1 MLLSAYPAL
10 IASLPIL
17 LTIFLMAGLMWP
29 AKKAM
34 PVTWALSA
42 LLAFFVWRVEKLRVL
57 AASIE
62 GAAEALNILIIVF
75 GAILLL
81 NTLEKS
87 GAMDVISR
95 GFYGINPDRRVQA
108 VIVGWMFTSF
118 VEGAA
123 GFGTPAA
130 LAAPLLVG
138 LGFPPSAAVMIAL
151 IFDSSSVSYGAVGTP
166 IIVGIKNAVEGIIP
180 GTINMELL
188 LFQVGLWSAVFHLLV
203 GTFLPLLAIMIMTRY
218 FGKNGSFREGLE
230 AAPFALLGGLAFTV
244 PCFIVAFFLGP
255 ELPSLIGAL
264 VGMPVVLWAAKR
276 RFLTP
281 RNVWD
286 FPRKDEVM
294 TAQGE
299 TSPSSKRTQ
308 EGNSIKKPKL
318 SLLLAW
324 APYLLIALILVVTRI
339 PAFGIKEILQAWSV
353 SWENIL
359 GQKDVGYTLQPLFLP
374 GIIPFLL
381 IAVMTIF
388 LHRMKIDEAVSAWK
402 ITFRQL
408 VPATIALV
416 FAVALVRVM
425 VQSGINQA
433 GLDSM
438 LLTMSAFAAEKVG
451 NLWPLF
457 SPFTGV
463 LGAFIS
469 GSNTVSNLLF
479 GGFQYG
485 IAEELGL
492 SSPIILALQGVGGAT
507 GNMIA
512 VHNVVAACT
521 VAGILGQEGKI
532 IRYNL
537 LPTIIYALATGLLG
551 MALIHL

>member
-1 MLLSAYPAL
+1 MLLSAYAAL

-34 PVTWALSA
+34 PVTWAVAA
-42 LLAFFVWRVEKLRVL
+42 LLAIFVWRVEKIRVL

-87 GAMDVISR
+87 GAMNVISR
-95 GFYGINPDRRVQA
+95 GFYGISPDRRVQA
-108 VIVGWMFTSF
+108 IIVGWMFSSF

-151 IFDSSSVSYGAVGTP
+151 IFNSTAVSYGAVGTP
-166 IIVGIKNAVEGIIP
+166 ILVGIRNAVEGIIP
-180 GTINMELL
+180 ETINMEHL
-188 LFQVGLWSAVFHLLV
+188 LFQVGIWSAVFHLAV
-203 GTFLPLLAIMIMTRY
+203 GTFLPLLAIIIMTRY
-218 FGKNGSFREGLE
+218 FGEKGSFREGLE

-244 PCFIVAFFLGP
+244 PCFLIAFFLGP

-281 RNVWD
+281 RNAWD
-286 FPRKDEVM
+286 FPRNNEVL
-294 TAQGE
+294 TVQGE
-299 TSPSSKRTQ
+299 TSPGHEKT
-308 EGNSIKKPKL
+308 EADNSVKPKL

-324 APYLLIALILVVTRI
+324 TPYLLIALILVVTRI
-339 PAFGIKEILQAWSV
+339 PAFGIKELLQAWSV

-359 GQKDVGYTLQPLFLP
+359 GQKEVGYTLRPLFLP

-381 IAVMTIF
+381 IAVLTIF
-388 LHRMKIDEAVSAWK
+388 LHKMKIDEAVSAWK

-408 VPATIALV
+408 APATIALV
-416 FAVALVRVM
+416 FAVAMVRVM

-433 GLDSM
+433 GLESM
-438 LLTMSAFAAEKVG
+438 LLTLSAFAAQKVG

-457 SPFTGV
+457 SPLTGV

-485 IAEELGL
+485 IAEKLGFA
-492 SSPIILALQGVGGAT
+492 SPIILALQGVGGAT

-521 VAGILGQEGKI
+521 VVGILGKEGKI

-537 LPTIIYALATGLLG
+537 LPVIIYALATGLLG

>member
-1 MLLSAYPAL
+1 MLSSAYPAL

-29 AKKAM
+29 ATKAM
-34 PVTWALSA
+34 PVTWAFSA
-42 LLAFFVWRVEKLRVL
+42 FLALFVWRVEGVRVL

-62 GAAEALNILIIVF
+62 GAIGAFNILVIVF

-81 NTLEKS
+81 NTLQKS
-87 GAMDVISR
+87 GAMGVINR
-95 GFYGINPDRRVQA
+95 GFYGISPDRRVQT

-118 VEGAA
+118 IEGAA

-151 IFDSSSVSYGAVGTP
+151 IFDSTSVTYGAVGTP
-166 IIVGIKNAVEGIIP
+166 IIVGVRNAVEGILP
-180 GTINMELL
+180 GTVNIELF
-188 LFQVGLWSAVFHLLV
+188 LFQVGAWSAVFHLLI

-218 FGKNGSFREGLE
+218 FGKNGSFKEGLD

-244 PCFIVAFFLGP
+244 PCFLVAFFFGP

-264 VGMPVVLWAAKR
+264 IGMPIVLWAAKNS
-276 RFLTP
+276 FLTP
-281 RNVWD
+281 RHIWD
-286 FPRKDEVM
+286 FPSNQNNMADRDE
-294 TAQGE
+294 ALD
-299 TSPSSKRTQ
+299 SSDGT
-308 EGNSIKKPKL
+308 GNGYSGKKSGL
-318 SLLLAW
+318 SLPLAW
-324 APYLLIALILVVTRI
+324 TPYLLIALILVVTRI
-339 PAFGIKEILQAWSV
+339 PAFGIGDVLQAWTV

-359 GQKDVGYTLQPLFLP
+359 GQQGISYTLQPLFLP

-381 IAVMTIF
+381 IAIITVS
-388 LHRMKIDEAVSAWK
+388 LHRMKISEAVVAWK
-402 ITFRQL
+402 TTFGQL

-416 FAVALVRVM
+416 FAVAFVRVM
-425 VQSGINQA
+425 VQSGVNQA

-438 LLTMSAFAAEKVG
+438 LLTLSGFTAQIAG
-451 NLWPLF
+451 GLWPLL

-485 IAEELGL
+485 IAEKL
-492 SSPIILALQGVGGAT
+492 SFRP
-507 GNMIA
+507 
-512 VHNVVAACT
+512 
-521 VAGILGQEGKI
+521 
-532 IRYNL
+532 
-537 LPTIIYALATGLLG
+537 
-551 MALIHL
+551 